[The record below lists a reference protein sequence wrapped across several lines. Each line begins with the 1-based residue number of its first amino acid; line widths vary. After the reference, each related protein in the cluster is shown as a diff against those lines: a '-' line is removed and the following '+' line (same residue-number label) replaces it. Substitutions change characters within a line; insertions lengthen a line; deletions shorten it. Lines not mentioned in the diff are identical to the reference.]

1 MDDDARRDGRMG
13 LLPLADYQQRQRTS
27 NPALHG
33 PRLHRPVRRLQ
44 LGNGNRPWAT
54 LDSRRPVL
62 LRLVHHLLRQKA
74 TSMTPAPGPLV
85 RGLPLAPPGPC
96 MLLSPIQMETLVA
109 ILPYIEITL
118 SLLLIIG
125 IVLQQRG
132 AGLGGAF
139 GGDNYAST
147 FYKRRGA
154 EKFLFNATIVL
165 AVLFVASAI
174 AGFLI

>member
-1 MDDDARRDGRMG
+1 MVSSY
-13 LLPLADYQQRQRTS
+13 L
-27 NPALHG
+27 
-33 PRLHRPVRRLQ
+33 
-44 LGNGNRPWAT
+44 
-54 LDSRRPVL
+54 
-62 LRLVHHLLRQKA
+62 
-74 TSMTPAPGPLV
+74 
-85 RGLPLAPPGPC
+85 
-96 MLLSPIQMETLVA
+96 QMETLKA

-139 GGDNYAST
+139 GGDNFAST

-154 EKFLFNATIVL
+154 EKFLFNATIVIAL
-165 AVLFVASAI
+165 LFVASAI

>member
-1 MDDDARRDGRMG
+1 
-13 LLPLADYQQRQRTS
+13 
-27 NPALHG
+27 
-33 PRLHRPVRRLQ
+33 
-44 LGNGNRPWAT
+44 
-54 LDSRRPVL
+54 
-62 LRLVHHLLRQKA
+62 
-74 TSMTPAPGPLV
+74 
-85 RGLPLAPPGPC
+85 
-96 MLLSPIQMETLVA
+96 MLSSWLQMETLKA

-139 GGDNYAST
+139 GGDNFAAT

-154 EKFLFNATIVL
+154 EKFLFNATIVIAL
-165 AVLFVASAI
+165 LFVASAI